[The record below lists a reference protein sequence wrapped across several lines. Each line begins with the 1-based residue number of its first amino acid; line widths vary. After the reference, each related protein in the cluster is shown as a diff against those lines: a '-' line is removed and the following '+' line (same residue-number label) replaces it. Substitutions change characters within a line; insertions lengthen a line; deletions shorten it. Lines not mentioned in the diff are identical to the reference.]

1 MPIIEPG
8 RPDLKEL
15 KGIHLWHGGMS
26 NCSQRC
32 RITLNELGL
41 EFESHLMNLQ
51 AGEHATKEFQQIN
64 PNGVVPVLVHDGT
77 VVINSVDIIDYLDS
91 NFANGDLR
99 PTHLDDAISASLDH
113 AEKSQLAL
121 KYCTFEFFFQHG
133 PRASDETFQNIING
147 LHNSFLR
154 DFWHEYRHGFT
165 RERIHDMVG
174 RAHDDF
180 LRLEKV
186 LSDGREWMA
195 GDQFSLADIAWMP
208 NFHRFDLLRWPL
220 ELYPNLMRWF
230 EIASARPSYSKALD
244 GWEPRK
250 LMDTALAALDERCT
264 KSDGI
269 HNYGPIKNL
278 SHIRP

>member
-8 RPDLKEL
+8 RADLKDL

-51 AGEHATKEFQQIN
+51 AGEHATEEFQQIN

-77 VVINSVDIIDYLDS
+77 VVVNSVDIIDYLD
-91 NFANGDLR
+91 NRIGEGHLR
-99 PTHLDDAISASLDH
+99 PEHLDNAIAESLQH
-113 AEKSQLAL
+113 ADKAQLAL

-133 PRASDETFQNIING
+133 PQASAETFQQIIDG
-147 LHNSFLR
+147 LHSEWLQG
-154 DFWHEYRHGFT
+154 FWNEYRDGFS

-180 LRLEKV
+180 LGLEDV
-186 LSDGREWMA
+186 LGDGRKWMA

-220 ELYPNLMRWF
+220 KTYPNLMRWF
-230 EIASARPSYSKALD
+230 EIASARTSYGKALD
-244 GWEPRK
+244 GWEPQ
-250 LMDTALAALDERCT
+250 ALLDRVLPILDGRRANN
-264 KSDGI
+264 DGI
-269 HNYGPIKNL
+269 GSYGPLAKL
-278 SHIRP
+278 

>member
-8 RPDLKEL
+8 REDLKDL

-51 AGEHATKEFQQIN
+51 AGEHATEEFQQIN

-77 VVINSVDIIDYLDS
+77 VIVNSVDIIDYLD
-91 NFANGDLR
+91 NAFGEGHLR
-99 PTHLDDAISASLDH
+99 PKHLENTIAESLQH
-113 AEKSQLAL
+113 ADNAQLAL

-133 PRASDETFQNIING
+133 PRASDEVFQQIITG
-147 LHNSFLR
+147 LHSEFLR
-154 DFWHEYRHGFT
+154 NFWQEYRDGFS

-180 LRLEKV
+180 LGLEKV
-186 LSDGREWMA
+186 LGDGRKWVA

-220 ELYPNLMRWF
+220 EIYPNLMRWF
-230 EIASARPSYSKALD
+230 EVASARASYRKALD
-244 GWEPRK
+244 GWEPQA
-250 LMDTALAALDERCT
+250 LMDRVLPILDGRRANN
-264 KSDGI
+264 DGI
-269 HNYGPIKNL
+269 DSYGPLTKL
-278 SHIRP
+278 

>member
-1 MPIIEPG
+1 MPIIESG
-8 RPDLKEL
+8 REDLKDL

-51 AGEHATKEFQQIN
+51 AGEHATEEFQQIN
-64 PNGVVPVLVHDGT
+64 PSGLVPVLIHDGT
-77 VVINSVDIIDYLDS
+77 VVVNSVDIIDYLD
-91 NFANGDLR
+91 NTFGDGHLR
-99 PTHLDDAISASLDH
+99 PEHLDGAIAESLQH
-113 AEKSQLAL
+113 ADKAQLAL

-133 PRASDETFQNIING
+133 PRASEDTFQKIIDG
-147 LHNSFLR
+147 LHSEWMQG
-154 DFWHEYRHGFT
+154 FWREYRDGFS

-180 LRLEKV
+180 LGLEEF
-186 LSDGREWMA
+186 LSDGRKWMA

-220 ELYPNLMRWF
+220 GLYPNLMRWF
-230 EIASARPSYSKALD
+230 EIASARASYGKALD
-244 GWEPRK
+244 GWEPQA
-250 LMDTALAALDERCT
+250 LMDRVLPILDGRRANN
-264 KSDGI
+264 DGI
-269 HNYGPIKNL
+269 DSYGPLAKL
-278 SHIRP
+278 

>member
-1 MPIIEPG
+1 MPIIEAG
-8 RPDLKEL
+8 REDLKEL
-15 KGIHLWHGGMS
+15 KGIHMWHGGMS

-51 AGEHATKEFQQIN
+51 AGEHATEEFQQIN

-77 VVINSVDIIDYLDS
+77 VVVNSVDIIDYLD
-91 NFANGDLR
+91 NTLGDGGLR
-99 PTHLDDAISASLDH
+99 PSHLNEAIAESLDH
-113 AEKSQLAL
+113 ADKSQLAL

-133 PRASDETFQNIING
+133 PRASEETFQKIVSG
-147 LHNSFLR
+147 LHSEFLQN
-154 DFWHEYRHGFT
+154 FWHEYRDGFP

-180 LRLEKV
+180 LRLEDV

-220 ELYPNLMRWF
+220 EQYPNLMRWF
-230 EIASARPSYSKALD
+230 KMASARPSYSKALD
-244 GWEPRK
+244 GWEPKK
-250 LMDTALAALDERCT
+250 LMDMALAKLDARRAN
-264 KSDGI
+264 SDGI
-269 HNYGPIKNL
+269 DSYGPFAT
-278 SHIRP
+278 S